1 MKLQDLLQ
9 KQLIPTWRILN
20 AHTDTYDFLR
30 RNRKVPPLELKI
42 SSLGTKKFQE
52 GNCFWNSYIRGIEYD
67 TIDADSTP
75 PQLSP
80 PKLSRRQRADSL
92 PGEPARTIVL
102 SMLYRSDYRFRR
114 RASGADALL
123 KSSIG
128 LKLIFVIPVTAP
140 SSICTIT
147 PSCSLT

>member
-52 GNCFWNSYIRGIEYD
+52 GNCFWNSYILWNQYDSVTTSLGTHGLYLARGRPLY
-67 TIDADSTP
+67 
-75 PQLSP
+75 
-80 PKLSRRQRADSL
+80 QRLQHRGFNGDGRPL
-92 PGEPARTIVL
+92 TRHEPSVPTW
-102 SMLYRSDYRFRR
+102 RSDGVLLVSVYYNGRSD
-114 RASGADALL
+114 RASVVS
-123 KSSIG
+123 K
-128 LKLIFVIPVTAP
+128 VTA
-140 SSICTIT
+140 
-147 PSCSLT
+147 LWF